1 MIFRKRVVDAKVQT
15 TDPDAVVKGALAPWD
30 IVIIQTKRS
39 SHDVRVGVPGWKSFT
54 DKVKA
59 GR

>member
-39 SHDVRVGVPGWKSFT
+39 SHDVWVFP
-54 DKVKA
+54 A
-59 GR
+59 GRASQTK